1 MLKKYN
7 ESRKVKTNK
16 RRKTRHLQ
24 FKTFIIVV
32 WWRESCNLRLEMDNG
47 FVETEVN
54 VSIIHQQKIHN
65 IITVNASLN
74 SMKHNLIIVGLY

>member
-1 MLKKYN
+1 MK
-7 ESRKVKTNK
+7 
-16 RRKTRHLQ
+16 
-24 FKTFIIVV
+24 
-32 WWRESCNLRLEMDNG
+32 LEMDIG

-54 VSIIHQQKIHN
+54 VSIIHQQKVHN